1 MPASGGDRETFGQ
14 AISARVREEVL
25 RSLSGSKRLPE
36 GVVTIL
42 FTDVEG
48 ATGLVKDLGDED
60 ARALLRKHDETVRRT
75 IELHHGTEVER
86 AGDSFMVAFVSPR
99 HAVACALEIQLA
111 LSDPAVR
118 VRIGMDTGEVITE
131 EKGYFGKTV
140 FRASRIAQL
149 ARGGQIL
156 ASEATKVLAE
166 PAGFAFADLGE
177 QELKGL
183 GDGHRLFEVRP
194 GDEAKPA

>member
-1 MPASGGDRETFGQ
+1 MARRRDKKAVGQ
-14 AISARVREEVL
+14 AISARVREEIL
-25 RSLSGSKRLPE
+25 DSLGGGKRLPE

-48 ATGLVKDLGDED
+48 ATGLVRDLGDED
-60 ARALLRKHDETVRRT
+60 ARTLIRDHDETVRQA

-131 EKGYFGKTV
+131 EKGYFGQTV
-140 FRASRIAQL
+140 FRASRIAQV
-149 ARGGQIL
+149 ARGGQVL
-156 ASEATKVLAE
+156 VSEATKVLAE
-166 PAGFAFADLGE
+166 PAGFRFADFG
-177 QELKGL
+177 QHELKGL
-183 GDGHRLFEVRP
+183 GDGHRLFEVRSA
-194 GDEAKPA
+194 D